1 MIENTY
7 LHPCKAG
14 ATFILYCTVQVGWAF
29 EGKKV
34 CFLDMI
40 LLVLLLVAAVAV
52 GNARKDIPV
61 FGSGDL
67 VATASALSSS
77 STRGTSTR
85 DASRDKSDKSA
96 TKKGILKGFGHGAKG
111 KREQAGPSVSASTT
125 ATSSSTTTSAIQN
138 TPLKTSIIMSKGR
151 NNSKRHGI
159 SNIGINTDLF
169 LTEFNLQNLA
179 LSILSGGGV
188 YIGFRLAG
196 ILESLYHRYV
206 RKQGKETNNKVDQS
220 QSNGKN
226 RVKNPSEGNMNMYN
240 ELKSEQEELWRIT
253 HKLYSEV
260 ERVGSVSNS
269 TRVDLVEVL
278 DKLAQVQ
285 SSSGDENVHGKGTR
299 ENILSMKREVDDNTE
314 KINNMTEAL
323 ATLVNEDIPSMLKVK
338 EKAIVE
344 KVAGYVKELKELV
357 NTKQKS
363 QRGRTSD
370 GSSSSSKQN

>member
-1 MIENTY
+1 
-7 LHPCKAG
+7 
-14 ATFILYCTVQVGWAF
+14 
-29 EGKKV
+29 
-34 CFLDMI
+34 
-40 LLVLLLVAAVAV
+40 
-52 GNARKDIPV
+52 
-61 FGSGDL
+61 
-67 VATASALSSS
+67 
-77 STRGTSTR
+77 
-85 DASRDKSDKSA
+85 
-96 TKKGILKGFGHGAKG
+96 
-111 KREQAGPSVSASTT
+111 
-125 ATSSSTTTSAIQN
+125 
-138 TPLKTSIIMSKGR
+138 
-151 NNSKRHGI
+151 
-159 SNIGINTDLF
+159 
-169 LTEFNLQNLA
+169 
-179 LSILSGGGV
+179 
-188 YIGFRLAG
+188 
-196 ILESLYHRYV
+196 
-206 RKQGKETNNKVDQS
+206 
-220 QSNGKN
+220 
-226 RVKNPSEGNMNMYN
+226 MYN

-260 ERVGSVSNS
+260 ERIGSVSNS

-314 KINNMTEAL
+314 KVNNMTEAL